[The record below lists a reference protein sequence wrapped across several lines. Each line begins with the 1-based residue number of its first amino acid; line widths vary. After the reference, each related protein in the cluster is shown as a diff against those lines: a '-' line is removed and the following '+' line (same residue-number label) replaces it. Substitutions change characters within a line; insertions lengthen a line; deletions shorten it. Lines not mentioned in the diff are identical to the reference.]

1 MYQSDSAPV
10 ELPPLRRSA
19 WSRAWRS
26 VAPNVWFL
34 GTTSLLTDV
43 SSEMVASILPIY
55 LLLHLNLSPV
65 AFGALDGLYTGATA
79 IMRWVSGVL
88 ADRWGRHKE
97 VAAAGYALSAVSR
110 LGLLAADRAFPGLVA
125 AIASDRFGKAIRTVP
140 RDALISL
147 SAAPSR
153 LGYSFGAHR
162 ALDATGALLGPVV
175 AIGLLGLAPDGFDV
189 VFVTSFCV
197 AVVGLGVLLLFV
209 KNEPVVRAAASPAR
223 KATLRTA
230 LALLSTRD
238 FRILMITASVLALS
252 TISDA
257 FIYLSLQRGSE
268 FHPRLFPLL
277 YVGTASSYLLL
288 AVPAGL
294 LADRLG
300 RLRMFLLGHGVLLA
314 IYVLL
319 LVPAASVQRVFLAVI
334 LLGGYYA
341 ATDGVLMAVAG
352 VMVSPSVR
360 GSGFA
365 LLTTST
371 SICRLVASIAFG
383 WMWTTWDA
391 QVAVVSFVAALAC
404 SIPIAI
410 VTLGRRLLNCHG

>member
-1 MYQSDSAPV
+1 
-10 ELPPLRRSA
+10 
-19 WSRAWRS
+19 
-26 VAPNVWFL
+26 
-34 GTTSLLTDV
+34 
-43 SSEMVASILPIY
+43 MVASVLPVY
-55 LLLHLNLSPV
+55 LVLHLSLSPL
-65 AFGALDGLYTGATA
+65 AFGTLDGLSNGVTA
-79 IMRWVSGVL
+79 IMRWVSGIF

-97 VAAAGYALSAVSR
+97 VAAAGYALSAFSK
-110 LGLLAADRAFPGLVA
+110 LGLLGAGRALPGLVA
-125 AIASDRFGKAIRTVP
+125 AIASDRFGKGIRTVP

-147 SAAPSR
+147 SGAPSR
-153 LGYSFGAHR
+153 LGYSFGVHR

-175 AIGLLGLAPDGFDV
+175 AITLLGLVPNGFDV

-209 KNEPVVRAAASPAR
+209 ENVSVVGAVASPAG
-223 KATLRTA
+223 KATLRAA
-230 LALLSTRD
+230 LGLLSAGD
-238 FRILMITASVLALS
+238 FRVVVITASVLALF

-257 FIYLSLQRGSE
+257 FIYLLLQRGSD
-268 FHPRLFPLL
+268 FNPGLFPLL

-288 AVPAGL
+288 AIPAGW

-300 RLRMFLLGHGVLLA
+300 RPRMFLLGHGVLLVV
-314 IYVLL
+314 YVLL
-319 LVPAASVQRVFLAVI
+319 LVPSAGVQRVFLAVI
-334 LLGGYYA
+334 LLGAYYA

-352 VMVSPSVR
+352 AMVPPGLR

-371 SICRLVASIAFG
+371 NVCRLVASIAFG

-404 SIPIAI
+404 SIPIA
-410 VTLGRRLLNCHG
+410 VVVLGPRLLNPHG